1 MAIQEK
7 LVEYD
12 CEGTIC
18 EALMAWDD
26 GIAGPRPGVL
36 VAHAWGG
43 RSEFEDG
50 KARALAE
57 QGFVGFA
64 LDAYGKGKRGSNND
78 ENAALMGPLLEDRG
92 LLRRRLEGALAAL
105 QGQDTVHSSRC
116 AGLGYCFGGL
126 CMLDLARAGADIA
139 GVISIHGLFNAPDLE
154 CGPYRA
160 KILCLHG
167 YDDPMAPPDSILALG
182 KELSDG
188 SADWQLHAYGG
199 TMHAFT
205 NPEAND
211 PDFGTVYS
219 PSADRRA
226 TQAVDNFLGELF
238 QAD

>member
-7 LVEYD
+7 LIEYD
-12 CEGTIC
+12 CDGVTCEG
-18 EALMAWDD
+18 LLAWDD
-26 GIAGPRPGVL
+26 SQSAPRPGVL

-43 RSEFEDG
+43 RSDFEDG
-50 KARALAE
+50 KARGLAE
-57 QGFVGFA
+57 QGLVGFA
-64 LDAYGKGKRGSNND
+64 LDIYGKGRRGGSTD
-78 ENAALMGPLLEDRG
+78 ENAALMAPFMEDRG
-92 LLRRRLEGALAAL
+92 LLRRRLERALEVMREQAEVD
-105 QGQDTVHSSRC
+105 GGHC
-116 AGLGYCFGGL
+116 AGMGYCFGGL
-126 CMLDLARAGADIA
+126 CMLDLARAGADVA

-182 KELSDG
+182 SELSDG
-188 SADWQLHAYGG
+188 KADWQLHAYGG

-226 TQAVDNFLGELF
+226 TQAIDNFLAELF
-238 QAD
+238 SAG